1 MLLKLNLTLEQVLA
15 EVEAWVAEAENGD
28 NDSDLAL
35 AKFYRTISAR
45 RPNSLAKL
53 DG

>member
-1 MLLKLNLTLEQVLA
+1 MLLKLNLTLEQVL
-15 EVEAWVAEAENGD
+15 AWVAEAENGD